1 MNGSELLNFFC
12 KISFGIKTNSES
24 LKATAD
30 KDLSSDSN
38 KIYHAPNVSPGP
50 ISPMCS
56 IILAVLYFFLDEL
69 NLTRQYK
76 HHRPLDLEGK

>member
-1 MNGSELLNFFC
+1 MMNGSELLNFLC
-12 KISFGIKTNSES
+12 KISFGIKTNAES

-38 KIYHAPNVSPGP
+38 KIYHATNESPGP

-56 IILAVLYFFLDEL
+56 IILAVLYFF
-69 NLTRQYK
+69 
-76 HHRPLDLEGK
+76 